1 MNVDEAETKLNTRP
15 MVKERAEAAAAAAAA
30 RVAMLELESASESE
44 SEVESGL
51 RRVGNVPTKQVV
63 AAAAGGGT
71 AAAAILQSV
80 QLSSGSSVAPSCLA
94 ESYVPRTAHFAA
106 LLLCFFGF
114 DLLFTAMR
122 RVCAMAGGKVRRC
135 SEPAFRLLLPHSS
148 IEPEA
153 TPNQNL
159 CTIMAYTSG
168 QDACAL
174 GCVCFRVCVCVSE

>member
-63 AAAAGGGT
+63 AAAA
-71 AAAAILQSV
+71 AAILQSV

-106 LLLCFFGF
+106 LLLW
-114 DLLFTAMR
+114 L
-122 RVCAMAGGKVRRC
+122 
-135 SEPAFRLLLPHSS
+135 
-148 IEPEA
+148 
-153 TPNQNL
+153 
-159 CTIMAYTSG
+159 
-168 QDACAL
+168 
-174 GCVCFRVCVCVSE
+174 

>member
-15 MVKERAEAAAAAAAA
+15 MVKERAEAAAA
-30 RVAMLELESASESE
+30 RLSMLELKSASASE

-63 AAAAGGGT
+63 AAA

-106 LLLCFFGF
+106 LLLW
-114 DLLFTAMR
+114 L
-122 RVCAMAGGKVRRC
+122 
-135 SEPAFRLLLPHSS
+135 
-148 IEPEA
+148 
-153 TPNQNL
+153 
-159 CTIMAYTSG
+159 
-168 QDACAL
+168 
-174 GCVCFRVCVCVSE
+174 

>member
-15 MVKERAEAAAAAAAA
+15 MVKERAEAAAAAAA
-30 RVAMLELESASESE
+30 RVAMLELESASE

-106 LLLCFFGF
+106 LLLW
-114 DLLFTAMR
+114 L
-122 RVCAMAGGKVRRC
+122 
-135 SEPAFRLLLPHSS
+135 
-148 IEPEA
+148 
-153 TPNQNL
+153 
-159 CTIMAYTSG
+159 
-168 QDACAL
+168 
-174 GCVCFRVCVCVSE
+174 

>member
-15 MVKERAEAAAAAAAA
+15 MVKERAEAAAAAA
-30 RVAMLELESASESE
+30 RVLMLELESASE

-106 LLLCFFGF
+106 LLLW
-114 DLLFTAMR
+114 L
-122 RVCAMAGGKVRRC
+122 
-135 SEPAFRLLLPHSS
+135 
-148 IEPEA
+148 
-153 TPNQNL
+153 
-159 CTIMAYTSG
+159 
-168 QDACAL
+168 
-174 GCVCFRVCVCVSE
+174 

>member
-30 RVAMLELESASESE
+30 RVAMLQLESASESE

-106 LLLCFFGF
+106 LLLCCFGF

-135 SEPAFRLLLPHSS
+135 SEPVLRLLPY
-148 IEPEA
+148 P
-153 TPNQNL
+153 TPPLSLRQL
-159 CTIMAYTSG
+159 QIKI
-168 QDACAL
+168 CAQL
-174 GCVCFRVCVCVSE
+174 WPTHLDKMLVPWAVSASECVCV

>member
-15 MVKERAEAAAAAAAA
+15 MVKERAEAAAA
-30 RVAMLELESASESE
+30 RVSMLELQSASASASASE

-63 AAAAGGGT
+63 AADAAA

-106 LLLCFFGF
+106 LLLW
-114 DLLFTAMR
+114 L
-122 RVCAMAGGKVRRC
+122 
-135 SEPAFRLLLPHSS
+135 
-148 IEPEA
+148 
-153 TPNQNL
+153 
-159 CTIMAYTSG
+159 
-168 QDACAL
+168 
-174 GCVCFRVCVCVSE
+174 

>member
-15 MVKERAEAAAAAAAA
+15 MVKERAEADAA
-30 RVAMLELESASESE
+30 RVSMLELESASASE

-63 AAAAGGGT
+63 AAAGGGT

-106 LLLCFFGF
+106 LLLW
-114 DLLFTAMR
+114 L
-122 RVCAMAGGKVRRC
+122 
-135 SEPAFRLLLPHSS
+135 
-148 IEPEA
+148 
-153 TPNQNL
+153 
-159 CTIMAYTSG
+159 
-168 QDACAL
+168 
-174 GCVCFRVCVCVSE
+174 

>member
-15 MVKERAEAAAAAAAA
+15 MVKERAEAAAAAA

-106 LLLCFFGF
+106 LLLW
-114 DLLFTAMR
+114 L
-122 RVCAMAGGKVRRC
+122 
-135 SEPAFRLLLPHSS
+135 
-148 IEPEA
+148 
-153 TPNQNL
+153 
-159 CTIMAYTSG
+159 
-168 QDACAL
+168 
-174 GCVCFRVCVCVSE
+174 

>member
-15 MVKERAEAAAAAAAA
+15 MVKERAEAAAAAA
-30 RVAMLELESASESE
+30 RVAMLELESASE

-63 AAAAGGGT
+63 AAAAAAGGGT

-135 SEPAFRLLLPHSS
+135 SEPVLRLLPY
-148 IEPEA
+148 P
-153 TPNQNL
+153 TPPLSLRQL
-159 CTIMAYTSG
+159 QIKI
-168 QDACAL
+168 CAQL
-174 GCVCFRVCVCVSE
+174 WPTHLDKMLVPWAVSASECVCVCVSV

>member
-135 SEPAFRLLLPHSS
+135 SEPAFRLLPY
-148 IEPEA
+148 P
-153 TPNQNL
+153 TPPLSLRQL
-159 CTIMAYTSG
+159 QIKI
-168 QDACAL
+168 CAQL
-174 GCVCFRVCVCVSE
+174 WPTHLDKMLVPWAVSASECVCV

>member
-15 MVKERAEAAAAAAAA
+15 MVKERAEAAAAAAA
-30 RVAMLELESASESE
+30 RVSMLELESASASE

-63 AAAAGGGT
+63 AAAGGGT

-106 LLLCFFGF
+106 LLLW
-114 DLLFTAMR
+114 L
-122 RVCAMAGGKVRRC
+122 
-135 SEPAFRLLLPHSS
+135 
-148 IEPEA
+148 
-153 TPNQNL
+153 
-159 CTIMAYTSG
+159 
-168 QDACAL
+168 
-174 GCVCFRVCVCVSE
+174 

>member
-1 MNVDEAETKLNTRP
+1 

-30 RVAMLELESASESE
+30 RVAMLELESTSE

-106 LLLCFFGF
+106 LLLW
-114 DLLFTAMR
+114 L
-122 RVCAMAGGKVRRC
+122 
-135 SEPAFRLLLPHSS
+135 
-148 IEPEA
+148 
-153 TPNQNL
+153 
-159 CTIMAYTSG
+159 
-168 QDACAL
+168 
-174 GCVCFRVCVCVSE
+174 

>member
-15 MVKERAEAAAAAAAA
+15 MVKERAAAA
-30 RVAMLELESASESE
+30 RVSMLQLESASESE

-63 AAAAGGGT
+63 AAAGGGT

-106 LLLCFFGF
+106 LLLW
-114 DLLFTAMR
+114 L
-122 RVCAMAGGKVRRC
+122 
-135 SEPAFRLLLPHSS
+135 
-148 IEPEA
+148 
-153 TPNQNL
+153 
-159 CTIMAYTSG
+159 
-168 QDACAL
+168 
-174 GCVCFRVCVCVSE
+174 